1 MASKQLIRHCMKQSH
16 NDNGFTIIEVL
27 IAIVIL
33 SIGILAVAKMQIAS
47 INSNSNAMKFTEA
60 TIAAQNQIESLMAIS
75 FDNVITGSATTAEGY
90 SVVWNVT
97 NFIDSDGD
105 GNNDLDLDGDGNN
118 EIKQVNV
125 VVNDPSG
132 KKRADINFVK
142 AADI

>member
-1 MASKQLIRHCMKQSH
+1 MASKQLIRHCVKQNR
-16 NDNGFTIIEVL
+16 NDNGFTIIEVM

-47 INSNSNAMKFTEA
+47 INSNSTAMKFTEA
-60 TIAAQNQIESLMAIS
+60 TIAAQGQIESLMAIS

-132 KKRADINFVK
+132 KKRADISFVK
-142 AADI
+142 ADDI

>member
-1 MASKQLIRHCMKQSH
+1 MAFKQLIRHCVKQSY
-16 NDNGFTIIEVL
+16 NDNGLTIIEVL

-33 SIGILAVAKMQIAS
+33 AIGILAVAKMQIAS

-60 TIAAQNQIESLMAIS
+60 TIAAQDQIESLMARS
-75 FDNVITGSATTAEGY
+75 FDNVVTGSSTTAEGY

-97 NFIDSDGD
+97 DFIDSNGD

-125 VVNDPSG
+125 VVNDPFG
-132 KKRADINFVK
+132 RKRADISFVK